1 MKNLSTIPAFPILI
15 LASCQSPDRTAIRTV
30 AKGDS
35 AEHDGSAAGATVRRF
50 HDRINFLHRQ
60 CHRAHPPCRLHALDR
75 SDLHSQH
82 GEVPLGYGLKTTR
95 LTNPAAEIHKLPP
108 LDLIL
113 LSNFHGDHFDQVAE
127 RDLNKAT
134 PIVTT
139 QSAAEELAERGFTNI
154 HPLET
159 GGRSRSKKARPV
171 FGSPPCLVSTHHD

>member
-1 MKNLSTIPAFPILI
+1 MPFLKITAAFPSSQRRSRRLQQIEEDRVDGKMTELLQDRPRHVSLQRKNMKNLSTTPAFPSLI

-60 CHRAHPPCRLHALDR
+60 CHRAHPLCRLHALDR

-95 LTNPAAEIHKLPP
+95 LTNPAAEIHELPP
-108 LDLIL
+108 WTLF
-113 LSNFHGDHFDQVAE
+113 S
-127 RDLNKAT
+127 
-134 PIVTT
+134 
-139 QSAAEELAERGFTNI
+139 
-154 HPLET
+154 
-159 GGRSRSKKARPV
+159 SRIFMAITLTKWPSV
-171 FGSPPCLVSTHHD
+171 I